1 MGNRI
6 RDIEYREKPSRDESK
21 VSGKIEKSKADRTRR
36 EGVRKSGEKINREEK
51 LSTSSIKKHF
61 ENKAI
66 QNISNGG
73 NIKTVNNILK
83 LRPASKT
90 IRRTGVMKNVMQVG
104 FGKVE
109 CLANNDTSA
118 IYQPGVDGEMTGGG
132 GTKMGRDEP
141 IS

>member
-1 MGNRI
+1 M
-6 RDIEYREKPSRDESK
+6 
-21 VSGKIEKSKADRTRR
+21 SGKIEKSKADRT
-36 EGVRKSGEKINREEK
+36 KSGEKINREEK

-90 IRRTGVMKNVMQVG
+90 IRRTGVMKNMMQVG

-132 GTKMGRDEP
+132 VGHDKVYREENR
-141 IS
+141 SS